1 MSIAQELFAY
11 LTIVSMLVYT
21 YWGYTTF
28 DELDDFEQKW
38 KMPWLAVMA
47 ITIIGLIIFYG
58 TL

>member
-11 LTIVSMLVYT
+11 LTIISMLVYT

>member
-21 YWGYTTF
+21 YWGYTKF

-47 ITIIGLIIFYG
+47 ITIVGLIIFYG

>member
-11 LTIVSMLVYT
+11 LTIISMLVYT

-47 ITIIGLIIFYG
+47 ITIVGLIIFYG